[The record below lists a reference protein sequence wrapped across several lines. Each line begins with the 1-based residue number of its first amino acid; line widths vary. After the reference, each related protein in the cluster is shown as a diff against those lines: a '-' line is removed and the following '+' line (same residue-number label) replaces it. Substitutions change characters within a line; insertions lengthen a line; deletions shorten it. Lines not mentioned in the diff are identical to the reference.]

1 MVIAPPGPVGV
12 EVHLLHPSGLQILGS
27 STGDGNVACW
37 RNVVSR
43 DAVPEVRQAVGIHYV
58 FYFRQGLLHVLE
70 KRRVVDVGGL
80 FLPVVEKSLLDFEG
94 IPAVSALGDLFIV
107 VFELES
113 VDMLCTAGSDGV
125 PRGPDVVEED
135 ILAIDTLA

>member
-1 MVIAPPGPVGV
+1 
-12 EVHLLHPSGLQILGS
+12 
-27 STGDGNVACW
+27 
-37 RNVVSR
+37 
-43 DAVPEVRQAVGIHYV
+43 
-58 FYFRQGLLHVLE
+58 
-70 KRRVVDVGGL
+70 VDVGGL

-135 ILAIDTLA
+135 ILAIGTLA